1 MTLVLP
7 FVEQQDLFEKINR
20 DTAWNAPGNESVFKT
35 RINAFWNPGFAA
47 STQYDQ
53 AGFALSHY
61 AGNVHVLGG
70 TRRLSLADFKDGTSN
85 TILAGEIAEE
95 FPPWGKPGNWRDPA
109 LGLNRRPDGFGGPFP
124 GGANL
129 LFADGSVR
137 FIYNGVKPKVIQA
150 LATPSGGEVISPDRV
165 LTVIEACAASGPAS
179 LIHDSSRHREPGL
192 TTNCRRT

>member
-1 MTLVLP
+1 MLDQGKLPPGCTVDQEGEPLHSWMTLILP
-7 FVEQQDLFEKINR
+7 FVDQQDLFEKINR
-20 DTAWNAPGNESVFKT
+20 DTAWNIPGNESVFKN

-47 STQYDQ
+47 PTQYDQ

-85 TILAGEIAEE
+85 TILAAEIAEE
-95 FPPWGKPGNWRDPA
+95 LPPWGKPGNWRDPV

-137 FIYNGVKPKVIQA
+137 FIVDGVKPKVIQA
-150 LATPSGGEVISPDRV
+150 LATPSGGEKIS
-165 LTVIEACAASGPAS
+165 LE
-179 LIHDSSRHREPGL
+179 EF
-192 TTNCRRT
+192 